1 MLTDERLCFNC
12 TGAKHRIRDFK
23 SRNTCRMCG
32 GKHHTSI
39 CDKKERREPGMT
51 ANLIGDSSV
60 IHPVVVINMGGYKF
74 RALLDSCA
82 SHSCV
87 SCD

>member
-1 MLTDERLCFNC
+1 
-12 TGAKHRIRDFK
+12 
-23 SRNTCRMCG
+23 
-32 GKHHTSI
+32 
-39 CDKKERREPGMT
+39 MT
-51 ANLIGDSSV
+51 ANLIGDFSV